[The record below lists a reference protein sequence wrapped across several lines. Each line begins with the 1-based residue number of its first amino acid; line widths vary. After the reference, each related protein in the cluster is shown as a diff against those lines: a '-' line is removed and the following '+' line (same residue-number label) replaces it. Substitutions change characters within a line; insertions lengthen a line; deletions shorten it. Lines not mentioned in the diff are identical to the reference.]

1 LDCKNDT
8 VEVASGD
15 GNDALEA
22 ISKNIDP
29 DLIKQLDDLGIKPSD
44 YDNFRITGR
53 ESAEKV
59 AKAVE
64 NAKYTRAIMQEMPG
78 FMDDMASVLDNVG
91 MSIDRFNELM
101 ALPADLLSDADRAAM
116 KAIRD
121 AIPMPTEETIMQKV
135 IPQGD
140 IANYISGEY
149 KGVGG
154 HITKAQDVK
163 QLKNYDDIYNSLRLD
178 YVDSDFNP
186 ATDECVGVI
195 RFKTPNAS
203 RIEIPYS
210 QAMGGNAVGGPPF
223 TGNGFTAATNGQAIP
238 EFLCKNRVALKDGAE
253 LYMITK
259 DGAEILVAVY
269 NKGSARFVD
278 ILE

>member
-1 LDCKNDT
+1 MLLEIFIIKY
-8 VEVASGD
+8 

-29 DLIKQLDDLGIKPSD
+29 DLIKKLDDFGVKPSD

-64 NAKYTRAIMQEMPG
+64 NAKYTRAILQEMPG

-101 ALPADLLSDADRAAM
+101 VLPADLLSDADRAAM

-140 IANYISGEY
+140 IAKYINGEY
-149 KGVGG
+149 KEVGG
-154 HITKAQDVK
+154 YITKAQDVK

-178 YVDSDFNP
+178 YGGSEFKP
-186 ATDECVGVI
+186 ATDKCVGVI
-195 RFKTPNAS
+195 KFKTPDIS
-203 RIEIPYS
+203 KIDIPYS
-210 QAMGGNAVGGPPF
+210 PDMGGNVVNKPPF
-223 TGNGFTAATNGQAIP
+223 TGNGFTAAINGQAIP
-238 EFLCKNRVALKDGAE
+238 EFRIDGFIDVDDGAE
-253 LYMITK
+253 LYMVTK
-259 DGAEILVAVY
+259 DGVEILVAIY
-269 NKGSARFVD
+269 SEDLGRFVD
-278 ILE
+278 ILK